1 MADITILNFDKDGAL
16 AGELPVLGP
25 NVTDVVLIVHGWNEG
40 PESALIHYQDLIG
53 PLDAILSNN
62 AARRQGHTVA
72 YFGVIWP
79 SAKYADDLTVIGMRA
94 DVGGPPPAGIVAGGP
109 NATALN
115 DADLKARA
123 RDVAQFLGIDP
134 DRLAT
139 QALQAAG
146 NQGARD
152 AFVLTLQNATAA
164 RRLAFADEQTKAEYD
179 AAFSDRGS
187 NLFSA
192 IDHELQQLFTNVAD
206 VVNDNPLIGWL
217 QQLRRDANA
226 KIAWILNLFAYN
238 EMKIRAGVVGTGLAA
253 HVLTPMLADRKRV
266 HLVGHSFG
274 GRLMTA
280 ATATA
285 EGKISNLTLLEGA
298 FSHNALSVDP
308 DGPINGAYR
317 SVIDNAKVAGRIVA
331 AHSDHDVP
339 VWIAYPLASRVF
351 RDSYS
356 LRLAAS
362 PLGQVLGGPTDRY
375 RAMGANGPQ
384 NLSGVSHSIFIGTSL
399 PALNPG
405 VYALDCTSFVASH
418 SDVWKQGSAYIV
430 AAGLLSD

>member
-1 MADITILNFDKDGAL
+1 MADIMILNFDKDGAL
-16 AGELPVLGP
+16 AGELPVLAP
-25 NVTDVVLIVHGWNEG
+25 NVTDVVLIVHGWNGG
-40 PESALIHYQDLIG
+40 PEMALSHYQELIG
-53 PLDAILSNN
+53 PLDAILSHN
-62 AARRQGHTVA
+62 AARWRGHSVA

-79 SAKYADDLTVIGMRA
+79 SAKYAGDLTVIGMRA
-94 DVGGPPPAGIVAGGP
+94 DVGGTPPAGIVAGGP

-115 DADLKARA
+115 DPDLKARA

-139 QALQAAG
+139 QAFEATA

-152 AFVLTLQNATAA
+152 AFVLTLQNATAGSSP
-164 RRLAFADEQTKAEYD
+164 AFADEQTKGEYD
-179 AAFSDRGS
+179 AAFSDTGS

-192 IDHELQQLFTNVAD
+192 IDHELQELFTNVAD

-217 QQLRRDANA
+217 KQLRRDANA

-253 HVLTPMLADRKRV
+253 QVLTSMLADRKRV

-280 ATATA
+280 ATSAT
-285 EGKISNLTLLEGA
+285 EGKISDLTLLEGA

-308 DGPINGAYR
+308 DGPINGAFR
-317 SVIDNAKVAGRIVA
+317 SVIDDAKVAGRIVA
-331 AHSDHDVP
+331 AHSDHDAA

-375 RAMGANGPQ
+375 GAMAPM
-384 NLSGVSHSIFIGTSL
+384 VPKTY
-399 PALNPG
+399 P
-405 VYALDCTSFVASH
+405 V
-418 SDVWKQGSAYIV
+418 
-430 AAGLLSD
+430 